1 MSMIHFAKFQ
11 VLENDFLIV
20 QQPGAGFRWTP
31 RRVAA
36 FCHRRLGIG
45 ADGLIVLGQPRRDG
59 VRFRLFNADGSG
71 AEWSGNGVRCAAAF
85 LAGAKRHSV
94 VRLLTAAGA
103 IDLHVSA
110 SGLGQ
115 FVASFERPMPMVG
128 PIATRGR
135 RLSPCGAIGPVAV
148 DAGNPHWIF
157 VVPHFNFPWADV
169 GRQAQTFNPRAHGVN
184 VEFVRVLNRR
194 RVEMRI
200 FERGVGPTPSSGSG
214 ALAAVAACADRSLI
228 DLNVRVLSPGGV
240 QVAEINGDLNTIRLT
255 AVTYYVFSGIWMA
268 V

>member
-1 MSMIHFAKFQ
+1 
-11 VLENDFLIV
+11 
-20 QQPGAGFRWTP
+20 
-31 RRVAA
+31 
-36 FCHRRLGIG
+36 
-45 ADGLIVLGQPRRDG
+45 LIVLGQLRREG

-85 LAGAKRHSV
+85 LAGAKRQAE

-103 IDLHVSA
+103 VDIQVA
-110 SGLGQ
+110 ARGLGQ
-115 FVASFERPMPMVG
+115 FIASFERPMPVVG
-128 PIATRGR
+128 PIARRGR
-135 RLSPCGAIGPVAV
+135 RLAPRGAIGPVAV

-157 VVPHFNFPWADV
+157 VVPHFDFPWVDV
-169 GRQAQTFNPRAHGVN
+169 GRQAQTLTPRTHGVN

-228 DLNVRVLSPGGV
+228 DRNVRVLSPGGG
-240 QVAEINGDLNTIRLT
+240 QDAEISGELSTMRLT
-255 AVTYYVFSGIWMA
+255 AETYHVFSGIWRA